1 MTPNPGSDEA
11 VAAGCTCP
19 VMDNARGRGIPIT
32 TDEGG
37 IEIAFWMSGDCPLH
51 GIDVRKKAAETNQ
64 E

>member
-19 VMDNARGRGIPIT
+19 VMDNARGRGIPIA
-32 TDEGG
+32 TDEG
-37 IEIAFWMSGDCPLH
+37 ELQIAYWINGNCPIH
-51 GIDVRKKAAETNQ
+51 GNKVSKDTKEG